1 MSHAPSMDC
10 PNCGRSITQGEVYC
24 YFCEL
29 DIEKLK
35 KQQHAHGNGHSHVS
49 HSGKEI
55 HENQAHPEKKAVFSR
70 IISKLKGGKQQKNQ
84 DLKTKTGKN

>member
-10 PNCGRSITQGEVYC
+10 PNCGRSINQGEVYC

-55 HENQAHPEKKAVFSR
+55 HENPTLPEKKALFSR
-70 IISKLKGGKQQKNQ
+70 IISKLTGGKRREKQ
-84 DLKTKTGKN
+84 DLSAKMGKN